1 MVLQIL
7 PFQDQLYYCAV
18 DFPLTSLY
26 LNSLLAN
33 LNARDYVRSAAV
45 DVGYNSYPMGESTFR
60 GTGRST
66 GTTQVR
72 VRVPG
77 SSSRLTALL
86 GVMLTLIFLDRATG
100 SISTPARTPPCTV
113 IMTFLRSR

>member
-1 MVLQIL
+1 MALQIL

-72 VRVPG
+72 IRVPG
-77 SSSRLTALL
+77 SSSSPTALL
-86 GVMLTLIFLDRATG
+86 IFMLNFVDRATG
-100 SISTPARTPPCTV
+100 SISTPARTPPFTV
-113 IMTFLRSR
+113 TTISLRSR